1 MRMKSKVCSLLI
13 VGSLSFTQTVIADCN
28 FPNMNINFPNG
39 SKASEQEMIETQ
51 KKVKTAQN
59 GLITYRECLD
69 KELSS
74 ISPELENYPEIER
87 ISIDRYNS
95 SVEAE
100 QELATSWGESVKA
113 FKAK

>member
-1 MRMKSKVCSLLI
+1 MKFTVCSLLI
-13 VGSLSFTQTVIADCN
+13 IGFLSLTQTVIADCN

-39 SKASEQEMIETQ
+39 SKVSEQKMIETQ
-51 KKVKTAQN
+51 KKVKAAQG
-59 GLITYRECLD
+59 GLIIYRECLD

-74 ISPELENYPEIER
+74 ISQELENYPEIER

-100 QELATSWGESVKA
+100 QELAASWSEAVKA
-113 FKAK
+113 FKTK

>member
-1 MRMKSKVCSLLI
+1 MKSKVCLLLI
-13 VGSLSFTQTVIADCN
+13 VGSLSFIQTVIADCN

-51 KKVKTAQN
+51 KKVKVAQD
-59 GLITYRECLD
+59 GLIAYRECLD
-69 KELSS
+69 KELNS
-74 ISPELENYPEIER
+74 ISTELENYPEIER

-100 QELATSWGESVKA
+100 QELAASWGESVKA

>member
-1 MRMKSKVCSLLI
+1 MKSKVCLLLI
-13 VGSLSFTQTVIADCN
+13 VGSLSFIQTVIADCN

-51 KKVKTAQN
+51 KKVKVAQD
-59 GLITYRECLD
+59 GLIAYRECLD
-69 KELSS
+69 KELNS
-74 ISPELENYPEIER
+74 ISTELENYPEIER

-100 QELATSWGESVKA
+100 QELATSWSESVKA

>member
-1 MRMKSKVCSLLI
+1 MKLTVCSLLI
-13 VGSLSFTQTVIADCN
+13 IGSFSLTQTVIADCN

-51 KKVKTAQN
+51 KKVKAAQG
-59 GLITYRECLD
+59 GLIIYRECLD

-74 ISPELENYPEIER
+74 ISQELENYPEIER

-100 QELATSWGESVKA
+100 QELATSWSESVKA
-113 FKAK
+113 FKSK

>member
-1 MRMKSKVCSLLI
+1 MKSKVCLLLI
-13 VGSLSFTQTVIADCN
+13 VGSLSFIQTVIADCN

-51 KKVKTAQN
+51 KKVKVAQD
-59 GLITYRECLD
+59 GLIAYRECLD
-69 KELSS
+69 KELNS
-74 ISPELENYPEIER
+74 ISTELENYPEIER

-100 QELATSWGESVKA
+100 QELAASWGESVKA
-113 FKAK
+113 FKMK

>member
-1 MRMKSKVCSLLI
+1 MKFTVCSLLI
-13 VGSLSFTQTVIADCN
+13 IGFLSLTQTVIADCN

-51 KKVKTAQN
+51 KKVNAAQG
-59 GLITYRECLD
+59 GLIIYRECLD

-74 ISPELENYPEIER
+74 ISQELENYPEIER

-100 QELATSWGESVKA
+100 QELAASWSEAVKA
-113 FKAK
+113 FKTK

>member
-1 MRMKSKVCSLLI
+1 MKFTVCSLLI
-13 VGSLSFTQTVIADCN
+13 IGSLSLTQTVIADCN

-51 KKVKTAQN
+51 KKVKAAQS

-74 ISPELENYPEIER
+74 ISQEFENYPEIER

-95 SVEAE
+95 SVEVE
-100 QELATSWGESVKA
+100 QELAASWSESVKA

>member
-1 MRMKSKVCSLLI
+1 MKLTVCSLLI
-13 VGSLSFTQTVIADCN
+13 IGSFSLTQTVIADCN

-39 SKASEQEMIETQ
+39 SKASDQEMIETQ
-51 KKVKTAQN
+51 KKVKAVQS
-59 GLITYRECLD
+59 GLIAYRECLD
-69 KELSS
+69 KELNS
-74 ISPELENYPEIER
+74 ISPKLENFPEIER

-100 QELATSWGESVKA
+100 QELATSWGESVRA

>member
-1 MRMKSKVCSLLI
+1 MKSKVCSLLI

>member
-1 MRMKSKVCSLLI
+1 MKSKVCLLLI
-13 VGSLSFTQTVIADCN
+13 VGSLSFIQTVIADCN

-51 KKVKTAQN
+51 KKVKVAQD
-59 GLITYRECLD
+59 GLIAYRECLD
-69 KELSS
+69 KELNS
-74 ISPELENYPEIER
+74 ISPELENFPEIER

-100 QELATSWGESVKA
+100 QELAASWSEAVKA
-113 FKAK
+113 FKTK

>member
-1 MRMKSKVCSLLI
+1 MKLTVCSLLI
-13 VGSLSFTQTVIADCN
+13 IGSLSLTQTVIADCN

-51 KKVKTAQN
+51 KKVKAAQG
-59 GLITYRECLD
+59 GLIIYRECLD

-74 ISPELENYPEIER
+74 ISQELENYPEIER

-100 QELATSWGESVKA
+100 QELATSWGEAVQA

>member
-1 MRMKSKVCSLLI
+1 MKSKVCLLLI
-13 VGSLSFTQTVIADCN
+13 VGSLSFIQTVIADCN
-28 FPNMNINFPNG
+28 FPNMNINFHKG

-51 KKVKTAQN
+51 KKVKVAQD
-59 GLITYRECLD
+59 GLIAYRECLD
-69 KELSS
+69 KELNS
-74 ISPELENYPEIER
+74 ISTELENYPEIER

-100 QELATSWGESVKA
+100 QELATSWGDSVRA

>member
-1 MRMKSKVCSLLI
+1 MKSKVCLLLI
-13 VGSLSFTQTVIADCN
+13 VGSLSFIQTVIADCN

-51 KKVKTAQN
+51 KKVKVAQD
-59 GLITYRECLD
+59 GLIAYRECLD
-69 KELSS
+69 KELNS
-74 ISPELENYPEIER
+74 ISTELENYPEIER

-100 QELATSWGESVKA
+100 QELAASWSESVKA
-113 FKAK
+113 FKMK

>member
-1 MRMKSKVCSLLI
+1 MKSKVCSLLI

-51 KKVKTAQN
+51 KKVKVAQD
-59 GLITYRECLD
+59 GLIAYRECLD
-69 KELSS
+69 KELNS
-74 ISPELENYPEIER
+74 ISTELENYPEIER

-100 QELATSWGESVKA
+100 QELATSWGDSVRA

>member
-1 MRMKSKVCSLLI
+1 MKLI
-13 VGSLSFTQTVIADCN
+13 VFLLLAIGSLSFTQIVIADCN

-39 SKASEQEMIETQ
+39 SKASEQEVIETQ
-51 KKVKTAQN
+51 QKVKVAQS
-59 GLITYRECLD
+59 GLIAYRECLD

-74 ISPELENYPEIER
+74 ISQELENFPEIER

-100 QELATSWGESVKA
+100 QELAASWSEVVRA
-113 FKAK
+113 YKAK

>member
-1 MRMKSKVCSLLI
+1 MKSKVCSLLI

-113 FKAK
+113 FKMK

>member
-1 MRMKSKVCSLLI
+1 MKSKVCLLLI
-13 VGSLSFTQTVIADCN
+13 VGSLSFIQTVIADCN

-51 KKVKTAQN
+51 KKVKVAQD
-59 GLITYRECLD
+59 GLIAYRECLD
-69 KELSS
+69 KELNS
-74 ISPELENYPEIER
+74 ISTELENYPEIER

-100 QELATSWGESVKA
+100 QELAESWSESVKA
-113 FKAK
+113 FQAK

>member
-1 MRMKSKVCSLLI
+1 MKLTVCLLLI
-13 VGSLSFTQTVIADCN
+13 IGSFSFTQSVIADCN

-39 SKASEQEMIETQ
+39 SKASDQEMIETQ
-51 KKVKTAQN
+51 KKVKAVQS
-59 GLITYRECLD
+59 GLIAYRECLD
-69 KELSS
+69 KELNS
-74 ISPELENYPEIER
+74 ISPKLENFPEIER

-100 QELATSWGESVKA
+100 QELATSWGESVRA

>member
-1 MRMKSKVCSLLI
+1 L
-13 VGSLSFTQTVIADCN
+13 N
-28 FPNMNINFPNG
+28 
-39 SKASEQEMIETQ
+39 
-51 KKVKTAQN
+51 
-59 GLITYRECLD
+59 
-69 KELSS
+69 S

-100 QELATSWGESVKA
+100 QELAASWSETVQA

>member
-1 MRMKSKVCSLLI
+1 MKLI
-13 VGSLSFTQTVIADCN
+13 VCLLLVLGSLGFNQIAIADCD

-39 SKASEQEMIETQ
+39 SKASEQDMIEAQQ
-51 KKVKTAQN
+51 KVNVAQS

-74 ISPELENYPEIER
+74 ISQELENYPEIER
-87 ISIDRYNS
+87 ISFDRYNS

-100 QELATSWGESVKA
+100 QELATSWSESVKA
-113 FKAK
+113 YQTK

>member
-1 MRMKSKVCSLLI
+1 MKFTVCSLLI
-13 VGSLSFTQTVIADCN
+13 IGSLSLTQTVIADCN

-51 KKVKTAQN
+51 KKVKAAQG
-59 GLITYRECLD
+59 GLIIYRECLD

-74 ISPELENYPEIER
+74 ISQELENYPEIER

-95 SVEAE
+95 SVEVE
-100 QELATSWGESVKA
+100 QELATSWSESVKA
-113 FKAK
+113 YQTK

>member
-1 MRMKSKVCSLLI
+1 MKSKVCLLLI
-13 VGSLSFTQTVIADCN
+13 VGSLSFIQTVIADCN

-51 KKVKTAQN
+51 KKVKAAQS
-59 GLITYRECLD
+59 GLIAYRECID
-69 KELSS
+69 KELSLVS
-74 ISPELENYPEIER
+74 LKLESYPEIER
-87 ISIDRYNS
+87 ISHERYNS

-100 QELATSWGESVKA
+100 QELAASWGEAVQA

>member
-1 MRMKSKVCSLLI
+1 MKFTVCSLLI
-13 VGSLSFTQTVIADCN
+13 IGFLSLTQTVIADCN
-28 FPNMNINFPNG
+28 FPKMNINFPNG
-39 SKASEQEMIETQ
+39 SKASEQEMVEAQ
-51 KKVKTAQN
+51 KKVKAAQS

-74 ISPELENYPEIER
+74 ISQELENYPEIER

-100 QELATSWGESVKA
+100 QELAASWSEAVKA
-113 FKAK
+113 FKTK

>member
-1 MRMKSKVCSLLI
+1 MKSKVCLLLI
-13 VGSLSFTQTVIADCN
+13 VGSLSFIQTVIADCN

-51 KKVKTAQN
+51 KKVKVAQD
-59 GLITYRECLD
+59 GLIAYRECLD
-69 KELSS
+69 KELNS
-74 ISPELENYPEIER
+74 ISTELENYPEIER

>member
-1 MRMKSKVCSLLI
+1 MKSKVYSLLI
-13 VGSLSFTQTVIADCN
+13 IGTLSFITQTAIADCH

-39 SKASEQEMIETQ
+39 SKASEQDMIDTQ
-51 KKVKTAQN
+51 KKVKTAQS
-59 GLITYRECLD
+59 GLIAYRECLD

-100 QELATSWGESVKA
+100 QELAASWGESVKA